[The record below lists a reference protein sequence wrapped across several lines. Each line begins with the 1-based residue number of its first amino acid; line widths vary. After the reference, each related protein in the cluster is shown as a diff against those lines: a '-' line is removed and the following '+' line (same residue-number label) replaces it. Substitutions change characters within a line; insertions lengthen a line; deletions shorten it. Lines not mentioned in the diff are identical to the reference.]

1 MGDPR
6 AAPELQE
13 LALEEIEPNFSQPR
27 YHFDEAALEALAGS
41 LREHGV
47 LQPVLV
53 RPRPEGGYE
62 LVAGER
68 RWRAAEIAGLDRIPA
83 LVCSYDDAAAFEV
96 ALIENVS
103 REDLNIVEEI
113 RAFATLRE
121 LGLTHREIGERVGR
135 STSAVA
141 NIVRMLDLSDEILGF
156 LERGELRLGHGL
168 ELLAAKDPDV
178 RGELARRAVKEGW
191 TVMAT
196 AARAR
201 ESNMS
206 EPKPMGGPEE
216 VGLEGERERERDA
229 GQGQEP
235 DLTVMN
241 VARVW
246 GDLLGV
252 EVGVRTLSSGQFR
265 VEAVFTS
272 PETALAVGGH
282 LTELVARAKK
292 RR

>member
-1 MGDPR
+1 MGESR
-6 AAPELQE
+6 AAPELRE

-68 RWRAAEIAGLDRIPA
+68 RWRAAEIAGLESIPA
-83 LVCSYDDAAAFEV
+83 LVCRYDDAAALEV
-96 ALIENVS
+96 ALIENIA

-113 RAFATLRE
+113 RAFATLKE

-135 STSAVA
+135 STGGVG
-141 NIVRMLDLSDEILGF
+141 NIMRMLDLSEEILGF
-156 LERGELRLGHGL
+156 MERGELRMAHGL

-178 RGELARRAVKEGW
+178 RGELARRAVKEKW
-191 TVMAT
+191 TVMST

-201 ESNMS
+201 ESNEDRRAPRKKRQQTQYLDES
-206 EPKPMGGPEE
+206 
-216 VGLEGERERERDA
+216 VHA
-229 GQGQEP
+229 
-235 DLTVMN
+235 
-241 VARVW
+241 VAKAW
-246 GDLLGV
+246 GDVLRT
-252 EVGVRTLSSGQFR
+252 EVQVRPMAYGRVRLEVQFNST
-265 VEAVFTS
+265 EAALYS
-272 PETALAVGGH
+272 AGRQAEALARGSKDSS
-282 LTELVARAKK
+282 R
-292 RR
+292 